1 MYISEDR
8 LRVAK
13 RVATVVG
20 VFLAGVVMVAIGI
33 ALFSDADP
41 DGDPVQ
47 VFWAGVFVVGGIMV
61 LFAGIVAIVVKLMKD

>member
-8 LRVAK
+8 LRTAK
-13 RVATVVG
+13 RVATVIG
-20 VFLAGVVMVAIGI
+20 VFLTGVVMVAIGI

-47 VFWAGVFVVGGIMV
+47 VFWGAVFVVGGVMV
-61 LFAGIVAIVVKLMKD
+61 LFAGIVTIVVKLLKD